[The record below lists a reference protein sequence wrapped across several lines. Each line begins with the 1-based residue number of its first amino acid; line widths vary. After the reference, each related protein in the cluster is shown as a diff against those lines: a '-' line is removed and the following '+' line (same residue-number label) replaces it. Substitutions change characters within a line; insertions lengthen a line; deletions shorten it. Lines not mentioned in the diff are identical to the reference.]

1 MPPYITAEKSEEM
14 QDMYAH
20 MTKETAEGNLQKIE
34 DILTKPITDAGTKK
48 ALVEQIDNAKA
59 ALASGDEERAITIT
73 E

>member
-1 MPPYITAEKSEEM
+1 MAPYIMAEKSQGM
-14 QDMYAH
+14 QDMYTR
-20 MTKETAEGNLQKIE
+20 MIKETAEGSLQKIE
-34 DILTKPITDAGTKK
+34 DILAKPTTDAGTKK